1 MKTAAVVLTLPV
13 VMLHATNAPMRQ
25 ADAPPF
31 RTTGAFI
38 GISVANM
45 EASSKWYQDKFG
57 LKVIMPPTGGGDG
70 RATVLE
76 GGGLTVELMQHSRAR
91 PLRTA
96 APDVR
101 ANYEV
106 HGIFKAGLYVADLDR
121 TLAELRRR
129 GVEVAM
135 GPFPKRD
142 DQPANVIIRDNAGNF
157 LQLFGR

>member
-1 MKTAAVVLTLPV
+1 MKAAAVVLTLAV
-13 VMLHATNAPMRQ
+13 VIPHARIAASQ
-25 ADAPPF
+25 AATTPF
-31 RTTGAFI
+31 TTTGAFI
-38 GISVANM
+38 GVSVADLGT
-45 EASSKWYQDKFG
+45 SSRWYQEKFG
-57 LKVIMPPTGGGDG
+57 LTVTMPPTGTPEA

-96 APDVR
+96 APSVQ
-101 ANYEV
+101 ANYEI
-106 HGIFKAGLYVADLDR
+106 HGIFKAGFYVENFDR
-121 TLAELRRR
+121 TLTELRRR

-142 DQPANVIIRDNAGNF
+142 NQPANVILRDNAGNL

>member
-1 MKTAAVVLTLPV
+1 MKIAALVLSLSV
-13 VMLHATNAPMRQ
+13 VMPFARNGGQ
-25 ADAPPF
+25 ADSTPF
-31 RTTGAFI
+31 TTTGAFI
-38 GISVANM
+38 GVSVADLD
-45 EASSKWYQDKFG
+45 ASSRWYQEKFG
-57 LKVIMPPTGGGDG
+57 LKVIMAPTGTAEA

-76 GGGLTVELMQHSRAR
+76 GGGLTVELMQHSRAK

-96 APDVR
+96 APEIR

-106 HGIFKAGLYVADLDR
+106 HGIFKAGIYVTDLDR

-142 DQPANVIIRDNAGNF
+142 NQPANVIVRDNAGNY